1 MLSRSCVH
9 AIRAVVV
16 LASLPP
22 GAYCG
27 TSAVADSTGAPRN
40 YLGKLLLQLSRR
52 GLVESQ
58 KGLGGGFRLA
68 KSPDKISLYDV
79 VESIEDVARWN
90 DCAFGGKSCSSDAPC
105 PLHDRW
111 GAVRTAYLSLLKNT
125 SVAELVVSDALAQLP
140 VMEDGLPHI
149 TDDVSTQST
158 SSRRPQ

>member
-27 TSAVADSTGAPRN
+27 TSAIAESTGAPRN

-52 GLVESQ
+52 GIVESQ

-68 KSPDKISLYDV
+68 QSPDKISLHNV
-79 VESIEDVARWN
+79 VESIEDVSRWE
-90 DCAFGGKSCSSDAPC
+90 DCAFGGRECSDVTPC
-105 PLHDRW
+105 PLHHRW
-111 GAVRTAYLSLLKNT
+111 GAVRTAYMSLLMNT
-125 SVAELVVSDALAQLP
+125 SVAELVVSDALRSMTMEAESPLP
-140 VMEDGLPHI
+140 
-149 TDDVSTQST
+149 
-158 SSRRPQ
+158 RPDADQAFVAPGDAP

>member
-27 TSAVADSTGAPRN
+27 TSAIADTTGAPRN

-52 GLVESQ
+52 GIVESQ

-68 KSPDKISLYDV
+68 QSPDKISLHAV
-79 VESIEDVARWN
+79 VESIEDVSRWQE
-90 DCAFGGKSCSSDAPC
+90 CAFGGKQCSDETPC
-105 PLHDRW
+105 PLHHRW
-111 GAVRTAYLSLLKNT
+111 GAVRTAYLSLLTNT
-125 SVAELVVSDALAQLP
+125 SVAELVVSDALANLESAEALP
-140 VMEDGLPHI
+140 LVDE
-149 TDDVSTQST
+149 
-158 SSRRPQ
+158 SSRRPVAQGRPS